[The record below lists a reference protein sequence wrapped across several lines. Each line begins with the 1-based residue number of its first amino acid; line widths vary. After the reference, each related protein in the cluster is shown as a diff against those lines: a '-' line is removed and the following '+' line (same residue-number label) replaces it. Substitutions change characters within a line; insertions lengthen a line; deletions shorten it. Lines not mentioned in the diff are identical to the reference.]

1 VHLDDDA
8 ELYALGL
15 LEAERTAAIEA
26 HLALCDACRARVVAA
41 EAAAASLAAA
51 LPPMPE
57 LVEARPAAGAA
68 TTAALASPPALT
80 LVPAR
85 VTALRRGWSALAV
98 AAALV
103 FAATAAV
110 EGVAVHAAAARQ
122 AATDTALLAIAG
134 SHFNHVTL
142 SGEPGVVAKA
152 LYARDG
158 AWCYVVVQGAAPGA
172 HVVLRTGTAAHDAGA
187 LQGTAPATVFVRE
200 PGRVGEIDVV
210 AGSRV
215 IAHAVPAY

>member
-15 LEAERTAAIEA
+15 LPADRGAAIEA
-26 HLALCDACRARVVAA
+26 HLAVCDACRARVVAA
-41 EAAAASLAAA
+41 EAAGAVLAGALPAVPEIVPSDAVRAAGGALGPVGRPWGMLAA
-51 LPPMPE
+51 
-57 LVEARPAAGAA
+57 
-68 TTAALASPPALT
+68 
-80 LVPAR
+80 
-85 VTALRRGWSALAV
+85 

-110 EGVAVHAAAARQ
+110 EGVAAHAASARL
-122 AATDTALLAIAG
+122 ATTDSALVAIAG

-142 SGEPGVVAKA
+142 TARRGVVAKA

-158 AWCYVVVQGAAPGA
+158 AWCYVVAEGVPRGA
-172 HVVLRTGTAAHDAGA
+172 HVVLRSGRAARDAGA
-187 LQGTAPATVFVRE
+187 LDGSPATSFVRG

-210 AGSRV
+210 AGGRV
-215 IAHAVPAY
+215 IARGVPAY